1 MTEPLTPTA
10 TLVAAFLSRTLP
22 KPAWTHVA
30 HLRVGLWHV
39 HRFGEAGAVTAL
51 RERIPAYNEAVGT
64 ANTDSSGYHETLT
77 VFYVRLIAD
86 FLERAGAAA
95 DGADEELEARLIAD
109 YGARELPLE
118 YLLARSSLLGRGAPG
133 MGHARLK
140 AAAGNRRPESPD
152 RSPDHQIN
160 RQIA

>member
-1 MTEPLTPTA
+1 VVTEPLTSTA
-10 TLVAAFLSRTLP
+10 TLVAALLSRTLP

-39 HRFGEAGAVTAL
+39 RRFGEAGALTAL
-51 RERIPAYNEAVGT
+51 RERISAYNEAVGT
-64 ANTDSSGYHETLT
+64 ANTESSGYHETLT

-86 FLERAGAAA
+86 FLARAGAAA

-118 YLLARSSLLGRGAPG
+118 YYSRDRLFSVEARRRWVTPDLKLL
-133 MGHARLK
+133 
-140 AAAGNRRPESPD
+140 PETGD
-152 RSPDHQIN
+152 QVTR
-160 RQIA
+160 